1 MPQFFRVL
9 YSLFFLGALS
19 IPSLAASVPPAIGQ
33 KAPDFELTDVLGKKV
48 RLSGAL
54 ANGPAVLVVLR
65 GYPGYQCP
73 FCTRQVHD
81 YIQNQAAFRQAGYRV
96 IFVYPGPPSNLDG
109 HAQEFLKD
117 AQFPA
122 DYTML
127 LDPGYAF
134 TNAYGL
140 RWDAPNETAYPSTF
154 LVKSDGEV
162 VFAMSGK
169 LHGGRSSAAEIL
181 AAIPKTK
188 AP

>member
-1 MPQFFRVL
+1 MRKLVR
-9 YSLFFLGALS
+9 FFLLLLCAGALS
-19 IPSLAASVPPAIGQ
+19 LPSFAAAIPPAVGQ
-33 KAPDFELTDVLGKKV
+33 KAPDFELADVLGRKV
-48 RLSGAL
+48 RLSAVFST
-54 ANGPAVLVVLR
+54 GPVVLVVLR

-81 YIQNQAAFRQAGYRV
+81 YVQNEAAFQQAGYRV
-96 IFVYPGPPSNLDG
+96 VFVYPGPPSNLDG

-122 DYTML
+122 SFEML
-127 LDPGYAF
+127 LDPGYSF

-154 LVKSDGEV
+154 LINGDGEV
-162 VFAMSGK
+162 LFAMSGK

-181 AAIPKTK
+181 AAIPTK
-188 AP
+188 RSQ